1 MTCSTTRTGRM
12 MGRISDK
19 DQRDWY
25 KEYMKTTKSE
35 IQARTDSVQKL
46 IINTIVDRTRP
57 VKSHVAADQRKSSKS
72 FVTNPSTKFRLR
84 TDAHY
89 TNQWQISW
97 LVKSVS

>member
-1 MTCSTTRTGRM
+1 MTYSTTRTGRM

-35 IQARTDSVQKL
+35 IQARSDSIKKL
-46 IINTIVDRTRP
+46 IINTIVDRTRL
-57 VKSHVAADQRKSSKS
+57 VKSHVAADQRKNSKS
-72 FVTNPSTKFRLR
+72 FVINPSTKFRLK